1 MITPVECR
9 QHAVECRLMA
19 DRAPNSRVQAILI
32 DMARMWDRLAIEAE
46 HSNKMN
52 VRLLQPITPEAS
64 RNDR

>member
-1 MITPVECR
+1 
-9 QHAVECRLMA
+9 MA
-19 DRAPNSRVQAILI
+19 DRAPNSRVHSILI